1 MTNRVPRGIT
11 VGGTLLAVTI
21 LAALAAALAS
31 LCVTHIRTSNRV
43 ESAHHASNLARSAI
57 AQAIAEVIENQ
68 EFGVEQRP
76 EATVTIETEMGTA
89 FLTFNPE
96 LAEQQSVVCSTNNS
110 AGTTTVEGGQGRV
123 VPANSVH
130 LIAQGSSGGVV
141 RQVESIIAIPTFPWA
156 LAAEGEIVIRDGA
169 MIGSLPEGVWPPD
182 EGSLEPADLVSNS
195 DSESAIVLG
204 SKSRV
209 MGDVETPGR
218 VVLVDSTVQVDGQIR
233 ETSQPTALPSLEM
246 DDYDPKVQEI
256 AYDDLTGESGSRFGA
271 STGPGGGK
279 KSGFSLS
286 GAARHEGDFVVNE
299 DIVLDGAILF
309 VDGNLTV
316 NGGIQGT
323 GLLVVDGDISVS
335 SGVSLEG
342 ATEVAVISAGKVVLK
357 GAGPKRSSIRG
368 LFYAEGGLLA
378 EEITLVGAMIAA
390 GPEASVELDNSRMLG
405 QSIGPSSASGEEPG
419 GKKTGP
425 GGGKYYGYLL
435 RKRAAE
441 SGKGGGSE
449 SKGAGESEASSF
461 IPLKER
467 VRVVSWFES

>member
-1 MTNRVPRGIT
+1 MT
-11 VGGTLLAVTI
+11 VGGTLLAVAV
-21 LAALAAALAS
+21 LAALAAALSS
-31 LCVTHIRTSNRV
+31 LCVTHIRTSNRA
-43 ESAHHASNLARSAI
+43 ESALHASNLARSAI
-57 AQAIAEVIENQ
+57 AQAIAEVLDDQ
-68 EFGVEQRP
+68 EFGVEQLP
-76 EATVTIETEMGTA
+76 EATIQIETEMGTA

-96 LAEQQSVVCSTNNS
+96 LADQESVVCSTNNS

-123 VPANSVH
+123 VPANSIH
-130 LIAQGSSGGVV
+130 FIAQGSSGGVV
-141 RQVESIIAIPTFPWA
+141 RQVESIVAVPTFPWA

-209 MGDVETPGR
+209 LGDVETPGR

-233 ETSQPTALPSLEM
+233 ETSQPTSLPKLGM
-246 DDYDPKVQEI
+246 DDYDPEVQEI
-256 AYDDLTGESGSRFGA
+256 TYDDLTGLSGSTFGSA
-271 STGPGGGK
+271 TGPGGGK

-286 GAARHEGDFVVNE
+286 GAARHQGDFQINE
-299 DIVLDGAILF
+299 DIVLDGAMLF

-316 NGGIQGT
+316 NGGIRGT
-323 GLLVVDGDISVS
+323 GLLVVNGDLTVS

-342 ATEVAVISAGKVVLK
+342 ATEVAVISAGKVVLR

-390 GPEASVELDNSRMLG
+390 GPEAGVELVNSRVLG
-405 QSIGPSSASGEEPG
+405 QSLETSSSGG
-419 GKKTGP
+419 GSGGTKKTGP
-425 GGGKYYGYLL
+425 GGGKVYGYLL
-435 RKRAAE
+435 RKLAEE
-441 SGKGGGSE
+441 SGKGGGGS
-449 SKGAGESEASSF
+449 GATEAGDSEASSF

-467 VRVVSWFES
+467 LRVVSWFES